1 MKALLCKEFGPPES
15 LVIEDVPSLEATPGM
30 VVIDVKAS
38 SVNFPDALMIQG
50 KYQFRPPFPF
60 SPGAEVSGIVKAVG
74 KNVDHVK
81 PGDRV
86 LATPG
91 FGGFAEEVSAPAEVV
106 IPIPDGID
114 FDSAAAF
121 MFTYGTSQY
130 ALVERGRLQSGQTL
144 VVLGAAGGVGL
155 AAVEIGVLLGARVIA
170 AASTD
175 EKLALCRERGASET
189 INYTTEDLK
198 ERIKTLT
205 GGDGADVIYDPV
217 GDKYAEP
224 ALRAIGWEGR
234 YLVVGFAG
242 GEVPKIPLNLTL
254 LKGCEIVGVFWGDFM
269 RRQPDLHRKLVGEL
283 LEWLRDGK
291 VRPHV
296 SEIYPLERAH
306 EAIAAISERKALGKL
321 VVRMDEADA

>member
-15 LVIEDVPSLEATPGM
+15 LVIEDVAPPEATPGM
-30 VVIDVKAS
+30 VVIEVKAS
-38 SVNFPDALMIQG
+38 GVNFPDALMIQG

-60 SPGAEVSGIVKAVG
+60 SPGCEVSGIVKSVG

-91 FGGFAEEVSAPAEVV
+91 FGGFAEEVVAPAEVV
-106 IPIPDGID
+106 IPIPDGVP

-121 MFTYGTSQY
+121 MFAYGTSQY
-130 ALVERGRLQSGQTL
+130 ALVERGNLQKGQNL

-155 AAVEIGVLLGARVIA
+155 AAVEIGALFGARVIA

-175 EKLALCRERGASET
+175 EKLALCRQYGASET

-198 ERIKTLT
+198 ERIKALT

-224 ALRAIGWEGR
+224 ALRAIAWEGR

-242 GEVPKIPLNLTL
+242 GEVPKIPLNLAL

-269 RRQPDLHRKLVGEL
+269 RRQPDLHRKLVAES

-296 SEIYPLERAH
+296 SETYSLERAPD
-306 EAIAAISERKALGKL
+306 ALTAMLERKAQGKL
-321 VVRMDEADA
+321 VVEIDGASA

>member
-15 LVIEDVPSLEATPGM
+15 LTIEEIDDPEATPGM

-60 SPGAEVSGIVKAVG
+60 SPGCEVSGVVKAVG
-74 KNVDHVK
+74 KNVEHVQ

-91 FGGFAEEVSAPAEVV
+91 FGGFAEQVAAPAEVV
-106 IPIPDGID
+106 VPIPEGVG
-114 FDSAAAF
+114 FEAAAAF
-121 MFTYGTSQY
+121 MFAYGTSQY
-130 ALVERGRLQSGQTL
+130 ALVERGKLQAGQNL

-155 AAVEIGVLLGARVIA
+155 AAVEIGALLGARVIA

-175 EKLALCRERGASET
+175 EKLALCREHGASET
-189 INYTTEDLK
+189 INYSDEDLK
-198 ERIKTLT
+198 ERIKALT
-205 GGDGADVIYDPV
+205 GGNGADVIYDPV

-224 ALRAIGWEGR
+224 ALRGIGWEGR

-291 VRPHV
+291 VKPHV
-296 SEIYPLERAH
+296 SETYPLERAH
-306 EAIAAISERKALGKL
+306 EAITAIAERRAKGKL
-321 VVRMDEADA
+321 VVVLDDAR

>member
-1 MKALLCKEFGPPES
+1 MRALLCKEFGPPES
-15 LVIEDVPSLEATPGM
+15 LVIEDVPSPEATPGM
-30 VVIDVKAS
+30 VVIEVKAS

-60 SPGAEVSGIVKAVG
+60 SPGCEVSGVVKAVG
-74 KNVDHVK
+74 KNVDHVR

-91 FGGFAEEVSAPAEVV
+91 FGGFAEEVAAPAEVV
-106 IPIPDGID
+106 IPIPDGVA
-114 FDSAAAF
+114 FDAAAAF
-121 MFTYGTSQY
+121 MFAYGTSQY
-130 ALVERGRLQSGQTL
+130 ALVERGHLQSEQTL

-155 AAVEIGVLLGARVIA
+155 AAVEIGALLGARVIA
-170 AASTD
+170 AASSD
-175 EKLALCRERGASET
+175 EKLALCREYGASET

-198 ERIKTLT
+198 DRIKALT

-242 GEVPKIPLNLTL
+242 GDVPKIPLNLTL

-269 RRQPDLHRKLVGEL
+269 RRQPDLHRKLVAEA

-296 SEIYPLERAH
+296 SQTYPLERAH
-306 EAIAAISERKALGKL
+306 EAITALMERKAKGKL
-321 VVRMDEADA
+321 VVRLDGADA